1 MPPGGNLRRVASDKT
16 ASTLLEAAPTENH
29 VLLEV
34 SGDGPGIKPEGLK
47 RVFDP
52 FLTTKGVDKGSGLGL
67 SMVHGFA
74 KKPGGQ
80 AAIRSET
87 GGRITISIYLSK
99 PANR

>member
-1 MPPGGNLRRVASDKT
+1 M
-16 ASTLLEAAPTENH
+16 
-29 VLLEV
+29 LLEV

-67 SMVHGFA
+67 SMVYGFA

-80 AAIRSET
+80 ATICSET
-87 GGRITISIYLSK
+87 GGRTTISIYLPK
-99 PANR
+99 PANQ